1 MNIKVN
7 NEKELGMDI
16 MKFIK
21 DRNSLKFKKFS
32 LDYEPIFKKIEKE
45 LKKINNIERFQTI
58 QLLLIPAKH
67 SYAGTD
73 CFFYFKVQ
81 AYNRNANSI
90 TLKYIN
96 C

>member
-32 LDYEPIFKKIEKE
+32 LDYDSIFKKIEKE
-45 LKKINNIERFQTI
+45 LKKTGKIEKFKTIN
-58 QLLLIPAKH
+58 LLLIPAKH
-67 SYAGTD
+67 SYVGTD
-73 CFFYFKVQ
+73 CFFLFKVQ
-81 AYNRNANSI
+81 AYNKSSDSK

-96 C
+96 

>member
-16 MKFIK
+16 VKLIK

-32 LDYEPIFKKIEKE
+32 LDYEPILKKIEKE
-45 LKKINNIERFQTI
+45 LKKTGKIERFQTVN
-58 QLLLIPAKH
+58 LLLIPAKH
-67 SYAGTD
+67 SYVGTD
-73 CFFYFKVQ
+73 CFFPFKIQ
-81 AYNRNANSI
+81 SYNKSADSI

-96 C
+96 